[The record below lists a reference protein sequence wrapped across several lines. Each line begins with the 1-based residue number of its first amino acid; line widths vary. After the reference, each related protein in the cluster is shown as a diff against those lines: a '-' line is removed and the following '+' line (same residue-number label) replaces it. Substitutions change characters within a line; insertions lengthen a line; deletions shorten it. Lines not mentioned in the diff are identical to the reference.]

1 MSDNAK
7 PREPA
12 WIARLSKMGAAAE
25 SRRSKLKGTFGAGNT
40 GRSVTSWSCT
50 CGWQGEARELR
61 LQPRTAAL
69 ACPSCGEAGGLK
81 ARGP

>member
-1 MSDNAK
+1 MSDDAK
-7 PREPA
+7 LREPA